1 MHIIPYH
8 LLLPQTTDYYSTIYI
23 MHSNN
28 HHYIRKINLRFRIQP
43 FWYCRPV
50 IWARQDWPVALDRWL
65 DPSRPWPRRY
75 AFRCWCCRPVTSG
88 LVWQHQRP
96 WWRWFQLKLI
106 FGYFLG
112 SFCERWYGKGNSL
125 WPRASQ
131 HVHVSYMFQSSD
143 WHWNL
148 GPCLPETCMELHP
161 PSKTECFKGQLLGS
175 FQQLAPTPSHPHDLP
190 WPAKITVTG
199 KGVDMRVTRKV
210 ALLLRYVALS
220 CKMLCI
226 KRTINIYW
234 MLQAE
239 ISWKEWM
246 EVCFGGILMNHCINN

>member
-1 MHIIPYH
+1 MTPLSAHLLNLCIQGVNENQHFLTKQLIKQKTQLPSQQTKQLETSSNHMIAMHIIPYH
-8 LLLPQTTDYYSTIYI
+8 LLLPQTTEYYSTIYI
-23 MHSNN
+23 IHSNN

-112 SFCERWYGKGNSL
+112 SFCEKCYGKGNSL

-148 GPCLPETCMELHP
+148 GPCLPETCMQLNP
-161 PSKTECFKGQLLGS
+161 PSKLNASRDNF
-175 FQQLAPTPSHPHDLP
+175 
-190 WPAKITVTG
+190 W
-199 KGVDMRVTRKV
+199 V
-210 ALLLRYVALS
+210 AS
-220 CKMLCI
+220 SS
-226 KRTINIYW
+226 W
-234 MLQAE
+234 LQNQA
-239 ISWKEWM
+239 IHMTFHGPPKS
-246 EVCFGGILMNHCINN
+246 L